1 MKARYIKL
9 LRRIQNNLL
18 TNGCKERE
26 SMSLQPFLKDEL
38 IKVHVSCEDQNEV
51 FELIYKEALERG
63 YVREEYLAKVKE
75 REAIFPTGLNM
86 NHHNVAI
93 PHTDPEFVH
102 EQFIAVATLDKP
114 VPFYLMDD
122 NTKQVDVNVVFMLG
136 LNEPH
141 SQLSVLQEIMGTI
154 QDDTKIEEIL
164 SASKSEEIRAIFA

>member
-1 MKARYIKL
+1 
-9 LRRIQNNLL
+9 
-18 TNGCKERE
+18 
-26 SMSLQPFLKDEL
+26 MSLQPFLKDEL
-38 IKVHVSCEDQNEV
+38 IKIHVNCENQDQV

-63 YVREEYLAKVKE
+63 YVKEEYLQKVKE

-86 NHHNVAI
+86 NSHNIAI

-102 EQFIAVATLDKP
+102 EQFIAVATLDNP

-141 SQLSVLQEIMGTI
+141 SQLTVLQQIMGVI
-154 QDDTKIEEIL
+154 QDGTKIEEIL
-164 SASKSEEIRAIFA
+164 KASKGEEIRAIFA